1 MKLASVLLSYTALQT
16 KTAKAFLEINR
27 NGTVASK
34 EFVSPILS
42 KDVITDESNFKE
54 PTPVKIPGNYLH
66 WIDEL
71 ESNLGASG
79 TQIDVKS
86 GKVESLTLSQPI
98 MPGNGV
104 ENRLLWS
111 VSSDID
117 SMHASPSTA
126 EEWEEMAIHAVK
138 SWMTEHADDLG
149 INVDSEL
156 FAPGSVRS
164 AVHGNGDMI
173 QLHIPRIFKGI
184 PVIGA
189 RAMATIKL
197 GNLISVGFEDWGT
210 IPEDMSVIPTLSLD
224 DAYDAI
230 AQSMGLTL
238 VRGESKCEAQLKIL
252 TLTPFTSK
260 KFGRGYEY
268 VLAWSVC
275 PLFEGQDV
283 EVMEGLV
290 NAETGEIYSFID
302 KVHYF
307 ESKGGVYPISNDQ
320 RFPDGLQQNGWPM
333 PYMYVGNEITDT
345 GGNYFQTGSVTASF
359 NGPYV
364 VVSDNCG
371 SSSLSGDGGLDW
383 STSGGTNCEY
393 INILHVHVVDWYFQ
407 MLIIV
412 FDI

>member
-1 MKLASVLLSYTALQT
+1 MKTSLLLLWSSVLQTANG
-16 KTAKAFLEINR
+16 FIEVSR
-27 NGTVASK
+27 NGTVAAKSFVNAHVSK
-34 EFVSPILS
+34 G
-42 KDVITDESNFKE
+42 VIVDSSNMIE
-54 PTPVKIPGNYLH
+54 PTPIKVPSEFQH
-66 WIDEL
+66 MIDEL
-71 ESNLGASG
+71 ETNLGASG

-98 MPGNGV
+98 LPGNGAD
-104 ENRLLWS
+104 NRLLWS

-117 SMHASPSTA
+117 TMHAAPSTV
-126 EEWEEMAIHAVK
+126 EEWEKMAIHAVK
-138 SWMTEHADDLG
+138 SWMAEHADDLD

-173 QLHIPRIFKGI
+173 QLHIPRIFKGV

-189 RAMATIKL
+189 RAMATVKL
-197 GNLISVGFEDWGT
+197 GNLISVGFEGWGT
-210 IPEDMSVIPTLSLD
+210 IPEDLNVIPALSLD

-230 AQSMGLTL
+230 ANSMGLTL
-238 VRGESKCEAQLKIL
+238 IKGESKCEAKLQIL

-260 KFGRGYEY
+260 EFGRGYEY

-283 EVMEGLV
+283 EVMEGIV

-320 RFPDGLQQNGWPM
+320 RYPDGMQRSGWPM

-345 GGNYFQTGSVTASF
+345 GGNYFTTESVTASF

-364 VVSDNCG
+364 LINDRCG
-371 SSSLSGDGGLDW
+371 SSSLSGDEGLDW
-383 STSGGTNCEY
+383 GTSGGTDCE
-393 INILHVHVVDWYFQ
+393 F
-407 MLIIV
+407 
-412 FDI
+412 